1 MKVFF
6 HNNHG
11 FSHGAAT
18 LFHLS
23 QAGGFGGGFLDGFGG
38 GFLGGVRSRLAND
51 GEWQGEGGVA
61 LATGCNVSQAE
72 TQSVTHMVQLC
83 KVQTQVQTQINLP
96 GFFFKISLP
105 SIFRFI
111 KQN

>member
-1 MKVFF
+1 M
-6 HNNHG
+6 
-11 FSHGAAT
+11 AAT
-18 LFHLS
+18 LITPPLTGRM
-23 QAGGFGGGFLDGFGG
+23 QAQVGLKMGSWVGLEEFEGE
-38 GFLGGVRSRLAND
+38 FLGGVGSRLAND

-83 KVQTQVQTQINLP
+83 KVDPQVQTQINLP